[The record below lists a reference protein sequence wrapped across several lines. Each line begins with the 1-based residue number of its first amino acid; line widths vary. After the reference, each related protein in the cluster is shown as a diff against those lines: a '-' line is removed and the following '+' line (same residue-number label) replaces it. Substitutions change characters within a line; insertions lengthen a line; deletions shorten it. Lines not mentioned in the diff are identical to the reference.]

1 VAVAAAAAALYE
13 RLYVCVT
20 VTGGR
25 GGARRERLP
34 EVSAGRRHKSTHRH
48 FDWEL
53 EILAWNWQGSA
64 AHPYI
69 RLQQFSRRRKAHH
82 TNKVEGTGRSL
93 DKDKATGQGEWWTGG
108 YRFLR

>member
-69 RLQQFSRRRKAHH
+69 VIH
-82 TNKVEGTGRSL
+82 
-93 DKDKATGQGEWWTGG
+93 
-108 YRFLR
+108 